1 MRRNRALRGLIVL
14 AIVVG
19 AMVVA
24 FEVWDAELAAAGEP
38 LNGFRQTYL
47 ERLQP
52 RLHAL
57 ADELTPELGAARFV
71 FQPGWRRDQL
81 SLADALLLA
90 HERDLATGFTSTGPH
105 RADWRIEHAGRPA
118 QESLSRGQAKL
129 TALAALLA
137 QAEDF
142 AAQRGHWPVVL
153 LDDLASELDRDHQ
166 RRLLDRLRASGTQ
179 VFVTGTETPAALET
193 AGLDITRFHVE
204 QGRVE
209 PL

>member
-1 MRRNRALRGLIVL
+1 LGQQRRQCG
-14 AIVVG
+14 
-19 AMVVA
+19 
-24 FEVWDAELAAAGEP
+24 
-38 LNGFRQTYL
+38 
-47 ERLQP
+47 
-52 RLHAL
+52 
-57 ADELTPELGAARFV
+57 ELGLPAR
-71 FQPGWRRDQL
+71 
-81 SLADALLLA
+81 LAFL
-90 HERDLATGFTSTGPH
+90 R
-105 RADWRIEHAGRPA
+105 RPA